1 MNFDNY
7 LKIISKKF
15 DEIENIQYNEN
26 DIDEAEFYRHMA
38 SYYVISNL
46 FMCVYFGIILIF

>member
-7 LKIISKKF
+7 LKVISKKF
-15 DEIENIQYNEN
+15 DEIENVQQNEN
-26 DIDEAEFYRHMA
+26 VINEGLLNRQMA